1 MTVSVVLT
9 KQLPSS
15 ADLVIIGGGIVGAAT
30 AFHAARAGLKAVV
43 IEKRPMLCT
52 LTTPAATGA
61 FRAQFENPEEIELV
75 QESIS
80 IFETFADYIG
90 ISGYDI
96 DIHQQGY
103 LWVTKD
109 EQRARWQREL
119 VDRQRSWG
127 LADVELLNPIECR
140 KRFPYLAD
148 DVLQARFRQK
158 DGWLD
163 VKKLT
168 MGFAAASRATFCT
181 GTEVTGFNVKS
192 EKVKAVRT
200 NRGSI
205 SCDRAVIAAGPF
217 SGNVAA
223 LAGLDLKLTLRCR
236 QRMTMLDVPEVPQ
249 SAPMTI
255 DDDTGAHW
263 RPAAGGAHLVF
274 TNYDNRST
282 PALDYVPTSAEY
294 YFALL
299 DPESPSS
306 VSRVSP
312 FWKTVWERN
321 TSHWYLIAGQYTYMP
336 DQSPYIG
343 ASAIDGLYLNT
354 GYSGHGIMG
363 SAAGSRLL
371 IDVITG
377 KCPHD
382 KNPFRPDRV
391 IEMKELKV
399 I

>member
-1 MTVSVVLT
+1 MTVSVLLT

-61 FRAQFENPEEIELV
+61 FRAQFENPEEIELI

-109 EQRARWQREL
+109 EERARWQREL

-127 LADVELLNPIECR
+127 LTDVELLNAIECR

-168 MGFAAASRATFCT
+168 MGFA
-181 GTEVTGFNVKS
+181 
-192 EKVKAVRT
+192 
-200 NRGSI
+200 
-205 SCDRAVIAAGPF
+205 
-217 SGNVAA
+217 
-223 LAGLDLKLTLRCR
+223 
-236 QRMTMLDVPEVPQ
+236 
-249 SAPMTI
+249 
-255 DDDTGAHW
+255 
-263 RPAAGGAHLVF
+263 
-274 TNYDNRST
+274 
-282 PALDYVPTSAEY
+282 
-294 YFALL
+294 
-299 DPESPSS
+299 
-306 VSRVSP
+306 
-312 FWKTVWERN
+312 
-321 TSHWYLIAGQYTYMP
+321 
-336 DQSPYIG
+336 
-343 ASAIDGLYLNT
+343 
-354 GYSGHGIMG
+354 
-363 SAAGSRLL
+363 SRLPR
-371 IDVITG
+371 DVLHG
-377 KCPHD
+377 Y
-382 KNPFRPDRV
+382 
-391 IEMKELKV
+391 
-399 I
+399 